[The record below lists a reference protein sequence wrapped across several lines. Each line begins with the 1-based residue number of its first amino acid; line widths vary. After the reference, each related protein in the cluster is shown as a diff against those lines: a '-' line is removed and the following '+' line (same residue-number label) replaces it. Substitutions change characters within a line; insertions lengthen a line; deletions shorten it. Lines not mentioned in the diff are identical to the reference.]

1 MDGQD
6 PSNSGTIAPGGWPW
20 PSSSSAVPAPV
31 GGMSAEAL
39 QAYLLS
45 APAFFRGQLD
55 GNPEAY
61 PTLLR
66 TMGAQ
71 LLLPTLSGQGQAG
84 LNPPQATHGT
94 PGTVPPATDAQEL
107 QAADDLQGEDKV
119 GVVGLSI

>member
-1 MDGQD
+1 MEGQD
-6 PSNSGTIAPGGWPW
+6 PSTSGTIAPAGWPW

-31 GGMSAEAL
+31 GAMSAEAL

-61 PTLLR
+61 PAQFLR

-71 LLLPTLSGQGQAG
+71 LLLPSLSGQGQAG
-84 LNPPQATHGT
+84 LNPPQPSHGT
-94 PGTVPPATDAQEL
+94 PGAGPPATDAQEL
-107 QAADDLQGEDKV
+107 QAGDDLQGEDKV
-119 GVVGLSI
+119 GVRN